1 MLAIRND
8 KQYVFLWRRLKRR
21 WDIWFKGQLLKGQL
35 VSKTIFC
42 PPLSYSILQLFNCH
56 WHWQQAPQNKQD
68 EDFLKFFIHLTLK
81 ILLPTEIFLKE
92 QQIMDWQFANITHS
106 TCGVWRNPLS
116 SRHKIGEAIFI
127 ECLFKCKTRID
138 KCTNAGTRLCSLL
151 SSPTSWLTDRL
162 PTRFPPRILFR
173 RFSVFCFG
181 GFACFAAHIA
191 NKTYET
197 STQHHISDEMLRPK
211 ET

>member
-1 MLAIRND
+1 MKANCWKD
-8 KQYVFLWRRLKRR
+8 
-21 WDIWFKGQLLKGQL
+21 
-35 VSKTIFC
+35 S
-42 PPLSYSILQLFNCH
+42 LSRKLYFAQHCLIPFFNCSTVIDTD
-56 WHWQQAPQNKQD
+56 NKFLKKYIQD

-81 ILLPTEIFLKE
+81 ILLPTEIFPKE

-106 TCGVWRNPLS
+106 TCGVKRNTLS

-162 PTRFPPRILFR
+162 PTRFLPHILFR
-173 RFSVFCFG
+173 SFSVFCFW

-197 STQHHISDEMLRPK
+197 STQHHISDEMLHPK